1 MEKTLNRML
10 IYAGKVLNLRVDE
23 VILEDGKKAKREVV
37 EHKGAAVII
46 PVLDDG
52 KIVTVRQYRY
62 PVGEEL
68 IELPAGTLEKEEAPI
83 DAAKRELLEET
94 GYMAK
99 DVQELACF
107 YSSPGFCNEKM
118 HLFLATNLVE
128 GAQKLESDE
137 KVQVEVYSVDELK
150 EMIRKGEIKDAKTI
164 AGILYYLLLWNER
177 TS

>member
-150 EMIRKGEIKDAKTI
+150 EMIRNGEIKDAKTI

>member
-137 KVQVEVYSVDELK
+137 KVQVEVYSIDELK